1 MLPSSACVTG
11 TITSS
16 AIRNSNP
23 NTCNA
28 RKHTNTQL
36 YEMEERPSDIR
47 VSAVRTAQVVAARFF
62 FFLFVDKNDFV
73 RELTALVPI
82 H

>member
-1 MLPSSACVTG
+1 
-11 TITSS
+11 
-16 AIRNSNP
+16 
-23 NTCNA
+23 
-28 RKHTNTQL
+28 
-36 YEMEERPSDIR
+36 MEERPSDIR